1 MPRNRPNAGVSVCV
15 LDRPSGGVP
24 LPATAASAGAHYPQG
39 LVSTLYRLNDRI
51 PVDFDLVGHGNER
64 QAALTHLDHAA
75 EGDII
80 VYDRGYFS
88 FAMALAHQARGLNFV
103 FRIARHTSPALD
115 AFIASPDTD
124 RNVTFEASRDAPARR
139 GRTCRLRLVQYT
151 AADTAY
157 CLATSLLDRHRYPVH
172 TLSDLDHGRRSQLP
186 MATTT
191 AKEQVAQASRRLTA
205 APARKT
211 QASKK
216 TPEAQGLA
224 YPNAEHRHPN
234 AIGWRSGIR
243 WCLHA

>member
-139 GRTCRLRLVQYT
+139 GRTCRLCLVQYT

-216 TPEAQGLA
+216 
-224 YPNAEHRHPN
+224 N
-234 AIGWRSGIR
+234 S
-243 WCLHA
+243 